1 MNRPLTIACVTLSLS
16 TAAFAQDK
24 PTAELGL
31 PWGVTRLASPDGA
44 HVLFGAPYQKGVKN
58 APLVELWIENTR
70 TKQRQMVLAT
80 GGTLSAFWSPDGSA
94 FVVNPGISDQAQ
106 TYIYDAAT
114 LTRLDVGRE
123 IFAADP
129 SVARFAPGNAHSYFT
144 PERWK
149 NNWEVEVRL
158 HGHTD
163 QLPVLCFSSHYRVNR
178 AGAVEKLSE
187 NVFPISPAKL
197 CGE

>member
-44 HVLFGAPYQKGVKN
+44 HVLLGAPYQKGVKN

-123 IFAADP
+123 ILRPIQAWRDLLRQRALVLYAGALEKQLGSGGSP
-129 SVARFAPGNAHSYFT
+129 SRP
-144 PERWK
+144 
-149 NNWEVEVRL
+149 
-158 HGHTD
+158 HGPTAG
-163 QLPVLCFSSHYRVNR
+163 PVL
-178 AGAVEKLSE
+178 
-187 NVFPISPAKL
+187 
-197 CGE
+197 